1 MAFGFFKKKNFAD
14 IIYMNGHIYTQD
26 HAFPWASAVAC
37 KDGKV
42 MAVGDFDAMDEITG
56 DDTEIFD
63 LNEQYMFPGF
73 IDAHGTP
80 VLKVMEGKY
89 LEIDQVWDMDTCV
102 EMLEEYAQDNED
114 AEILFGY
121 GFNEHIMQEFQDA
134 EDAHSRLDDISTE
147 IPIIL
152 MSTTG
157 VHFWVN
163 TLAAEM
169 IEQAASD
176 DGVVYI
182 SPSYLINTMCPID
195 FEEVVKDAASYQKF
209 LKEKGIT
216 AVLSLNAPDYFS
228 NLYKDTL
235 FSMEEREDD
244 EEDEQTNTRFHS
256 TLYINRPFA
265 PEIVMARLN
274 SMKTSCIELQEMVT
288 ADTLVIEMCD
298 DEELSYFSQEALDT
312 ICTPVADRGFNII
325 IDAADS
331 ESAEKAINTF
341 EMLRSK
347 GYRNN
352 AFVLSTDID
361 VPYDPEDSAFIK
373 TWATNYLNRFV
384 YANCHS
390 ITEVIDQFTVE
401 AAKILGKSKTMGSIE
416 QGKIADFTVF
426 EKNPFDSSVQK
437 FANTFASI
445 VIIDSKIVYNEEE
458 EAKDELCEI
467 MFSMQV

>member
-14 IIYMNGHIYTQD
+14 IIYMNGHVYTQD
-26 HAFPWASAVAC
+26 PAFPWASAVAC

-42 MAVGDFDAMDEITG
+42 MAVGDYDAMDEITG
-56 DDTEIFD
+56 DNTEVFN

-89 LEIDQVWDMDTCV
+89 FEIDQVWDMDTCV
-102 EMLEEYAQDNED
+102 EMLEEYADDNED

-152 MSTTG
+152 MATTG

-163 TLAAEM
+163 TLAAQM

-176 DGVVYI
+176 DGVMHI
-182 SPSYLINTMCPID
+182 SPSYIINTMCPLD
-195 FEEVVKDAASYQKF
+195 YEEVERDAAAYQKY
-209 LKEKGIT
+209 LREKGIT
-216 AVLSLNAPDYFS
+216 SSLSLNAPDYFS

-235 FSMEEREDD
+235 LVMD
-244 EEDEQTNTRFHS
+244 EEEETVNSRFHS
-256 TLYINRPFA
+256 TLYINRPFN

-274 SMKTSCIELQEMVT
+274 IMKTNCTELQGMVT

-298 DEELSYFSQEALDT
+298 DEDLSYFSQEALDT

-331 ESAEKAINTF
+331 ESAEKAVNTF

-347 GYRNN
+347 GYKNN
-352 AFVLSTDID
+352 TFVLSTDAD
-361 VPYDPEDSAFIK
+361 VDYDPEDSAFVK

-384 YANCHS
+384 YANCHN
-390 ITEVIDQFTVE
+390 ITEVIDQFTTE
-401 AAKILGKSKTMGSIE
+401 AAKILGKSKEMGSIE
-416 QGKIADFTVF
+416 QGKVADFTVF
-426 EKNPFDSSVQK
+426 ENNPFDSSVQK

-445 VIIDSKIVYNEEE
+445 VIVDSKVIYNEEE
-458 EAKDELCEI
+458 EAKDELCEM
-467 MFSMQV
+467 MFNMQV

>member
-14 IIYMNGHIYTQD
+14 IIYMNGHVYTQD
-26 HAFPWASAVAC
+26 PAFPWASAVAC

-42 MAVGDFDAMDEITG
+42 MAVGDYDAMDEITG
-56 DDTEIFD
+56 DNTEVFD

-89 LEIDQVWDMDTCV
+89 FEIDQVWDMDTCV
-102 EMLEEYAQDNED
+102 EMLEEYADDNED

-152 MSTTG
+152 MATTG

-163 TLAAEM
+163 TLAAQM

-176 DGVVYI
+176 DGVMHI
-182 SPSYLINTMCPID
+182 SPSYIINTMCPLD
-195 FEEVVKDAASYQKF
+195 YEEVERDAAAYQKY
-209 LKEKGIT
+209 LREKGIT
-216 AVLSLNAPDYFS
+216 SSLSLNAPDYFS

-235 FSMEEREDD
+235 LVMD
-244 EEDEQTNTRFHS
+244 EEEETVNSRFHS
-256 TLYINRPFA
+256 TLYINRPFN

-274 SMKTSCIELQEMVT
+274 IMKTNCTELQGMVT

-298 DEELSYFSQEALDT
+298 DEDLSYFSQEALDT

-331 ESAEKAINTF
+331 ESAEKAVNTF

-347 GYRNN
+347 GYKNN
-352 AFVLSTDID
+352 TFVLSTDAD
-361 VPYDPEDSAFIK
+361 VDYDPEDSAFVK

-384 YANCHS
+384 YANCHN
-390 ITEVIDQFTVE
+390 ITEVIDQFTTE
-401 AAKILGKSKTMGSIE
+401 AAKILGKSKEMGSIE
-416 QGKIADFTVF
+416 QGKVADFTVF
-426 EKNPFDSSVQK
+426 ENNPFDSSVQK

-445 VIIDSKIVYNEEE
+445 VIVDSKVIYNEEE
-458 EAKDELCEI
+458 EAKDELCEM
-467 MFSMQV
+467 MFNMQV